1 MDQAAKPNFPK
12 YSSFKPKPP
21 AKEPSPKPD
30 PETHH
35 RRRDREEDHEQDH
48 RSARSHHTRHSRTHR
63 DDRDRRQRG
72 RDHRERN
79 HDEKRDQRRNRDK
92 HERER
97 ESKSRR
103 RHDGEDRRDERAIAE
118 PRPKP
123 QAVSEDVLYVSDR
136 KGDLANLQY
145 GRLHQY
151 SIPAYRRA
159 GFGSVLGLPS
169 FAKIDRFASDDRT
182 IVVDLRRRHGGSE
195 RQFLS
200 KRLLGK
206 EAPTLRVIKPSDA
219 NATFEFDPDQDFI
232 PVRSLKRKR
241 DSESPEPDTD
251 KIDYRSIEGKA
262 KPSTQPEDSDLEYA
276 SDDADTGIRQ
286 DFFSETK
293 ERNAMLTR
301 QVQDAP
307 KHLQVWLDLVEHQEA
322 MLRMGSSDVHR
333 QLKAS
338 EQHALASLRFD
349 IYQRA
354 LKAMQSECLVVGL
367 MEESAKIH
375 LRDEHFRRWKDVL
388 ERNPE
393 STTLWIRYLDTLQ
406 TNLSEFH
413 FENCR
418 SKFLECLGILST
430 SNALESQ
437 KLRIYIFLRLTSL
450 MRHAGYQERAIALWQ
465 ALLEFQLFRPS
476 HDDTTSSAVML
487 QDFEEFWE
495 SECPRIG
502 EPGATG
508 WANSKQNG
516 AYADPP
522 EPAAEDDED
531 VDISMQRL
539 FETFS
544 QKENHRLRI
553 LAWPGRTSDEI
564 GEDDPFHV
572 VLFADIK
579 AELNLL
585 KETLPPVLLVEAYL
599 CFWGMPPLPSNS
611 QTRSWWLD
619 PFLRGE
625 RLHTIPP
632 QRALI
637 RETTNDHEA
646 DIHYEIDSWTPPA
659 ANFEV
664 CTEDLF
670 SEGFFSGTRSEEQ
683 KLWLSRTLRI
693 LASTI
698 ADDTVAEY
706 FLAFEWHCN
715 PAGAAKAA
723 KTLIKKRSSS
733 LPLYN
738 AYALIENRSGKS
750 TEASRVFSM
759 ALGMSSQLPPTARK
773 FSILLWRT
781 WIWEAFRADDI
792 RSARHRISSI
802 GESKPLPEAPTD
814 RDDAFHPATLL
825 KVRNTLIEGR
835 DHSLSTGDNI
845 LAVYYAEC
853 LSLFAYLQSKDDIES
868 TLDPLRHVSQL
879 LQTRGLL
886 PSAANEIAHQAQCQL
901 LSYHAKRIKLFRPVV
916 TRTVILESIKFFP
929 NNTKFL
935 VMYAANEA
943 RFRVNDRVRSIM
955 QDVVLQKGE
964 QSIVG
969 WLFSVYSELKRGENL
984 GGTSHA
990 VRAAFDKATES
1001 ERYVR
1006 NQPQLSPHMD

>member
-1 MDQAAKPNFPK
+1 
-12 YSSFKPKPP
+12 
-21 AKEPSPKPD
+21 
-30 PETHH
+30 
-35 RRRDREEDHEQDH
+35 
-48 RSARSHHTRHSRTHR
+48 
-63 DDRDRRQRG
+63 
-72 RDHRERN
+72 
-79 HDEKRDQRRNRDK
+79 
-92 HERER
+92 
-97 ESKSRR
+97 
-103 RHDGEDRRDERAIAE
+103 
-118 PRPKP
+118 
-123 QAVSEDVLYVSDR
+123 
-136 KGDLANLQY
+136 
-145 GRLHQY
+145 
-151 SIPAYRRA
+151 
-159 GFGSVLGLPS
+159 
-169 FAKIDRFASDDRT
+169 
-182 IVVDLRRRHGGSE
+182 
-195 RQFLS
+195 
-200 KRLLGK
+200 
-206 EAPTLRVIKPSDA
+206 
-219 NATFEFDPDQDFI
+219 
-232 PVRSLKRKR
+232 
-241 DSESPEPDTD
+241 
-251 KIDYRSIEGKA
+251 
-262 KPSTQPEDSDLEYA
+262 
-276 SDDADTGIRQ
+276 
-286 DFFSETK
+286 
-293 ERNAMLTR
+293 
-301 QVQDAP
+301 
-307 KHLQVWLDLVEHQEA
+307 

-354 LKAMQSECLVVGL
+354 LKATQSERLVVGL
-367 MEESAKIH
+367 MEESSKIH

-388 ERNPE
+388 EQNPE

-413 FENCR
+413 FEDCR
-418 SKFLECLGILST
+418 SKFLECLRILST

-437 KLRIYIFLRLTSL
+437 KLRIYIFLRLTSV

-465 ALLEFQLFRPS
+465 ALLESQLFRPS
-476 HDDTTSSAVML
+476 HDATTSSAVMM

-502 EPGATG
+502 EPGAAG
-508 WANSKQNG
+508 WANSKQDE
-516 AYADPP
+516 AYTDPP
-522 EPAAEDDED
+522 EPAAEEEA
-531 VDISMQRL
+531 VEISKQRL
-539 FETFS
+539 FETFF
-544 QKENHRLRI
+544 QKENHQMRA

-572 VLFADIK
+572 VLFADIQ
-579 AELNLL
+579 AEIDLL

-599 CFWGMPPLPSNS
+599 CFWGMPPLPSNL

-625 RLHTIPP
+625 RVHPIRP
-632 QRALI
+632 QKALI
-637 RETTNDHEA
+637 QETTVDLEA
-646 DIHYEIDSWTPPA
+646 DNHCELDNWTPPA

-664 CTEDLF
+664 STEDLF
-670 SEGFFSGTRSEEQ
+670 SEGFFSGTRSQEQ
-683 KLWLSRTLRI
+683 ELWLSRTLKI
-693 LASTI
+693 LASTV

-759 ALGMSSQLPPTARK
+759 ALGMSSQLPPIARK

-781 WIWEAFRADDI
+781 WIWEAFRADDM

-802 GESKPLPEAPTD
+802 GNSKPLPEAPAGG
-814 RDDAFHPATLL
+814 DDTFHSATLL
-825 KVRNTLIEGR
+825 RVRNTLIEGR
-835 DHSLSTGDNI
+835 DHSLSIGDNI

-853 LSLFAYLQSKDDIES
+853 LSLFTYLQSKDDIES

-879 LQTRGLL
+879 LQSRGLL
-886 PSAANEIAHQAQCQL
+886 HSAANEIAHQAQCQL
-901 LSYHAKRIKLFRPVV
+901 LSYHAKRVKLFRPIV

-935 VMYAANEA
+935 AMYAANEA
-943 RFRVNDRVRSIM
+943 RFRVDDRVRAIM

-1006 NQPQLSPHMD
+1006 NQIQLPRTRTNKLHA